1 MLDGAEGAQ
10 AGVEHSLLLPGSP
23 LAARAA
29 PTRSW
34 SAAAPNGASGR
45 RDARRRGLKV
55 LVIEGAATS
64 GGAAERRGPAPPH
77 PARPRLRRPPAIGGP
92 AAPPAVQPRRGGAR
106 ADTPRAGSRPP
117 LVGCPTP
124 PA

>member
-64 GGAAERRGPAPPH
+64 GGAAERRGHAPRH
-77 PARPRLRRPPAIGGP
+77 LARRWLRSPPLSGGL
-92 AAPPAVQPRRGGAR
+92 AAPPAGPPGRGGAR
-106 ADTPRAGSRPP
+106 APTPRGRSRPP
-117 LVGCPTP
+117 LAGG
-124 PA
+124 

>member
-64 GGAAERRGPAPPH
+64 GGAAERRVHAPPH
-77 PARPRLRRPPAIGGP
+77 LARRWLGSPPLSGGP
-92 AAPPAVQPRRGGAR
+92 AAPPAVPPRGEGRGAH
-106 ADTPRAGSRPP
+106 TPG
-117 LVGCPTP
+117 

>member
-45 RDARRRGLKV
+45 RDACRRGLKV

-64 GGAAERRGPAPPH
+64 GGAAERRVHAPRH
-77 PARPRLRRPPAIGGP
+77 LARRWLGSPPASGGLP
-92 AAPPAVQPRRGGAR
+92 APPAVQPRPERSVA
-106 ADTPRAGSRPP
+106 
-117 LVGCPTP
+117 PTP
-124 PA
+124 AGRSRHR